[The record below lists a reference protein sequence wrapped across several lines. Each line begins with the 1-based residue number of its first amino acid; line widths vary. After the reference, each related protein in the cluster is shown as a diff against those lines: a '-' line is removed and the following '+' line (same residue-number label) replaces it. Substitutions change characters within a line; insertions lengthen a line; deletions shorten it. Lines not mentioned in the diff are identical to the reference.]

1 MDDTHLIELLDTLAE
16 AELTLALAESL
27 TGGALCARLVD
38 VPKASRVL
46 RGGVCT
52 YATPLKAKLLGVDS
66 TLLAEIGP
74 VDAEVARQMA
84 QGARRLMGAEL
95 ALSTTG
101 VAGPGPAEGH
111 EAGTVHIAL
120 AWSKG
125 VVHRELHLTGDR
137 AHIRS
142 GTVNAALEL
151 LKETLESGGIL
162 DSD

>member
-52 YATPLKAKLLGVDS
+52 YATPLKASLLGVDS
-66 TLLAEIGP
+66 TLLAEKGP

-84 QGARRLMGAEL
+84 QGARRLMGAKL

-125 VVHRELHLTGDR
+125 VAHLTGDR

-162 DSD
+162 DSH